1 MTFPALLL
9 GAILSGVGSAVAG
22 RQKANEANRQA
33 ENDYAAR
40 KAEYDNQEKRRI
52 DTLNFMEAVLKA
64 RGSKVPQSVFDGM
77 KRMNTMAP
85 YQQGYKP
92 SFLGSL
98 AGGIASS
105 YGQARLQAAMNAP
118 APYAKAKSAI
128 DPVLKAGTKTYSF
141 SQFPDVGVHP

>member
-1 MTFPALLL
+1 MAFPALLL

-98 AGGIASS
+98 AGGAAST
-105 YGQARLQAAMNAP
+105 YGQSLMMGAMKAP
-118 APYAKAKSAI
+118 APYSAGLSGI
-128 DPVLKAGTKTYSF
+128 NPVLAAGKNYSF
-141 SQFPDVGVHP
+141 GAFPNVGAHF